1 MGLKEHGQYHIS
13 FDENINLHPELKQY
27 NENYQSKNYNYME
40 EIRRKNIEV
49 ACKKRRELINNLL
62 EKDKKEITKSCSSL
76 NLKPKKIFLLD
87 NENKKM
93 RQLLVIKSK
102 IKFELKLSEI
112 EKQNKQKHLQ
122 LEKNIFGIK
131 QFRQKL
137 KEEKIFKEELSDLQR
152 KEKLESDY
160 KEYLNHQNE
169 IKNRNQ
175 RVQNNFEKMQK
186 QKFEDNKFKK
196 LLSRQKE
203 DEFKLK
209 LEFKNLKEIE
219 NRNNKLKNLRLK
231 FEIQKK
237 NFEDIKK
244 EKETEYHEKA
254 KITEEK
260 RIRALNSISEFSNI
274 FNNYKRNQIELKS
287 EKACANRIKIFNEK
301 KEKAREKN
309 ILFLEKEKYVS
320 NYFKKIEKDLEKKAE
335 QFNKKYLNIS
345 LRKINLDLKNQENLK
360 FKNLILSEK
369 EKNFKQFRL
378 KEQEENE
385 LNRKRLFEKITN
397 SLSQME
403 QRRLKNKS
411 DLKEKFAHL
420 NLKMGEISQNLKR
433 QENIR
438 ELKRIQQIEK
448 LEEKDKKLEQLKYL
462 KLQMQE
468 QRRKINEN
476 IQMDK
481 ERLMDRYSLLRQS
494 ENKSNEEI
502 IKDLFPED
510 CNKNENS
517 FV

>member
-1 MGLKEHGQYHIS
+1 M
-13 FDENINLHPELKQY
+13 
-27 NENYQSKNYNYME
+27 
-40 EIRRKNIEV
+40 
-49 ACKKRRELINNLL
+49 
-62 EKDKKEITKSCSSL
+62 
-76 NLKPKKIFLLD
+76 
-87 NENKKM
+87 
-93 RQLLVIKSK
+93 
-102 IKFELKLSEI
+102 
-112 EKQNKQKHLQ
+112 
-122 LEKNIFGIK
+122 
-131 QFRQKL
+131 
-137 KEEKIFKEELSDLQR
+137 
-152 KEKLESDY
+152 
-160 KEYLNHQNE
+160 
-169 IKNRNQ
+169 
-175 RVQNNFEKMQK
+175 
-186 QKFEDNKFKK
+186 
-196 LLSRQKE
+196 
-203 DEFKLK
+203 
-209 LEFKNLKEIE
+209 
-219 NRNNKLKNLRLK
+219 
-231 FEIQKK
+231 
-237 NFEDIKK
+237 
-244 EKETEYHEKA
+244 
-254 KITEEK
+254 
-260 RIRALNSISEFSNI
+260 
-274 FNNYKRNQIELKS
+274 
-287 EKACANRIKIFNEK
+287 
-301 KEKAREKN
+301 
-309 ILFLEKEKYVS
+309 
-320 NYFKKIEKDLEKKAE
+320 
-335 QFNKKYLNIS
+335 NIS

-510 CNKNENS
+510 CNKNGNS